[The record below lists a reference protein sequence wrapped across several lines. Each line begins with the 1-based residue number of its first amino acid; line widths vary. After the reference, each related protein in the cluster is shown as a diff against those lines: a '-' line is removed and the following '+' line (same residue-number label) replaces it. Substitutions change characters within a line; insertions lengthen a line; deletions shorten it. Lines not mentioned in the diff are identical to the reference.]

1 MEAIVAAL
9 ALVIIGY
16 TVGSVKIINQGTEA
30 LVERLGKYHR
40 KLIPGLNFVVPLLD
54 NVVLE
59 ESTRER
65 VLDTAKQKAITGD
78 NVSVDVDAVMYWR
91 ILQLERTFYA
101 VENIEEAL
109 ENLVT
114 TTLRSEIGRMKL
126 AQTFSSR
133 NEINQALLHQ
143 LDEATATW
151 GVKVTRVEV
160 QSIEPAPEVLKAM
173 ELERAAESK
182 KKAAISEA
190 QGKKEAAIEEAQGKK
205 QAAIEEAGAAVESM
219 KMIAEALQSQPNS
232 REIMKY
238 LVAQRYVDAN
248 YRLGDSP
255 NSKVVFMDPKALT
268 EALGELMGP
277 GDGDQGVLNSNKNNG
292 SSNRSNNDSP
302 RDGGN

>member
-1 MEAIVAAL
+1 MESIVAAL
-9 ALVIIGY
+9 ALLIVGY
-16 TVGSVKIINQGTEA
+16 TVGSVRIINQGTEA
-30 LVERLGKYHR
+30 LVERLGKFHR
-40 KLIPGLNFVVPLLD
+40 KLTPGLNFVVPFLD
-54 NVVLE
+54 TIVLE

-65 VLDTAKQKAITGD
+65 VLDIDKQKAITGD
-78 NVSVDVDAVMYWR
+78 NVSADVDAVVYWR

-109 ENLVT
+109 ESLVT
-114 TTLRSEIGRMKL
+114 TTLRSEIGRMSL

-160 QSIEPAPEVLKAM
+160 QSIEPAPDVLRAM

-190 QGKKEAAIEEAQGKK
+190 QGKK
-205 QAAIEEAGAAVESM
+205 QAAIEEAEGAVQSM
-219 KMIAEALQSQPNS
+219 KMIADALKSQPNS

-238 LVAQRYVDAN
+238 LVAQRYVDAS

-255 NSKVVFMDPKALT
+255 NSKIVFMDPKALT
-268 EALGELMGP
+268 EALSELIDP
-277 GDGDQGVLNSNKNNG
+277 NAPPPSQHPLNPPKEG
-292 SSNRSNNDSP
+292 
-302 RDGGN
+302 